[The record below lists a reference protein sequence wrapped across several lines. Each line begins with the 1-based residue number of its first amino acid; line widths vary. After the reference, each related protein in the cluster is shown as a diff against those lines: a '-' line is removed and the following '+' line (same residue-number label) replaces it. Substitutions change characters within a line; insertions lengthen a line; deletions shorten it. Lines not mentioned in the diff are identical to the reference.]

1 MPRQHLSTKVTVLSK
16 TSLDLRNNSV
26 VKLERQL
33 HANGILKAQLYIKV
47 KQKAWEKRRKGNSYS
62 WWKMAQSHQSCLQ
75 SFLFASIVTVFT
87 FLSSSVM
94 PWIRMDIREWNI
106 NINISLLNSLKLN
119 FFIKIILFK

>member
-26 VKLERQL
+26 VQLERQL

-119 FFIKIILFK
+119 FLLKLLFK